1 MAKKHYEVNNA
12 TKKIIVDME
21 KVTEKELKIVK
32 NYLELGYESVEV
44 EKPKTKKA
52 TEEEK
57 KANPFSEQNIQKFLK
72 ANGTADQNKTYW
84 DLYNKQAKDKET
96 KQPVFYKTDSKPA
109 GKFKKGDPKPVGH
122 IGTLRW
128 FKAEFPNYNK

>member
-1 MAKKHYEVNNA
+1 MAKKHYEVNNT
-12 TKKIIVDME
+12 TKQVFVDMV
-21 KVTEKELKIVK
+21 KVTEAEKKVIK
-32 NYLELGYESVEV
+32 NYLDLGYVSVAI

-57 KANPFSEQNIQKFLK
+57 KANPFSEQNIQSFLK
-72 ANGTADQNKTYW
+72 SKGTAEQNKKYW
-84 DLYNKQAKDKET
+84 DLYNQQAKDKVT
-96 KQPVFYKTDSKPA
+96 KQPTFYKTNSKD
-109 GKFKKGDPKPVGH
+109 GRFKAGDPKPVGH